1 MPTKNWEVF
10 AKDPRSST
18 IPNDGVTEVG
28 LPTTEKEWDVLRYEL
43 STFVCEGEYERGLER
58 ILNTY
63 LTNLDQSVQ
72 PAVWVSGFY
81 GSGKSHL
88 VRVLE
93 YLWRDVAF
101 PDGATARSLVTLP
114 DSVRELLVEL
124 GNKGK
129 QARRAL
135 GRRRHPRRRRRRQRS
150 PRHPRHRLPSGGLP
164 ENYAQGRF
172 VLWLKQQNLYEAVRE
187 HVRG

>member
-28 LPTTEKEWDVLRYEL
+28 LPTTDKEWDVLRYEL

-63 LTNLDQSVQ
+63 LANLDQSVQ

-81 GSGKSHL
+81 GSGKSPPGARARVPLARCHL
-88 VRVLE
+88 PRRRHRTQPCNSFRTPSE
-93 YLWRDVAF
+93 
-101 PDGATARSLVTLP
+101 SC
-114 DSVRELLVEL
+114 SIEL

-129 QARRAL
+129 RPAGSGPPPAPSAPAPATAF
-135 GRRRHPRRRRRRQRS
+135 GS
-150 PRHPRHRLPSGGLP
+150 PS
-164 ENYAQGRF
+164 
-172 VLWLKQQNLYEAVRE
+172 
-187 HVRG
+187 